1 MAMTECS
8 LGGLSTLDSSDIDAV
23 TRMTEA
29 CMDVLLDPTLWAWV
43 IGLTVVSIA
52 GGALIG
58 WIKGRLM
65 AGILWAAVL
74 GPIGWI
80 VVALGRSNLPLCPEC
95 GKGNAAAAK
104 ACRHC
109 GVNLLQ
115 SAQRSARSRLKGADS
130 DGSW

>member
-1 MAMTECS
+1 MALTECS

-29 CMDVLLDPTLWAWV
+29 CMGVLLDPTLWAWM
-43 IGLTVVSIA
+43 IGLTIVSIA

-58 WIKGRLM
+58 WAKGRTL
-65 AGILWAAVL
+65 AGIVWAALL

-80 VVALGRSNLPLCPEC
+80 VVALGKSNLPACPEC
-95 GKGNAAAAK
+95 SKGNAAAAR

-109 GVNLLQ
+109 GANLLQ
-115 SAQRSARSRLKGADS
+115 SAQRSARSRLRGADR
-130 DGSW
+130 DTRP